1 MQILNLKQLLLRI
14 SERFLIN
21 FVVSVSVVFFSTAV
35 SCAQDSIF
43 ESKTFDNKNTE
54 IIADKTSFDKKH
66 SEFLASGNVKIV
78 SKFTNGERVEASGSF
93 AKYNTNTGK
102 GKLWSRGKKTSVK
115 YFVKGSSTPVIIWA
129 EEMQF
134 DKNGENIE
142 AYGDVFVVT
151 SSGTIRSDNATFDQ
165 KTCGAIFKK
174 DKKRPVAEVGYEG
187 RKQLYE
193 ANKIIFYD
201 NNDVK
206 KIFMEGEVK
215 GKIEMEDTIND
226 TKN

>member
-1 MQILNLKQLLLRI
+1 
-14 SERFLIN
+14 LID
-21 FVVSVSVVFFSTAV
+21 FVVSLSVVFFSTMV

-54 IIADKTSFDKKH
+54 IIADRTSFDKKH

-102 GKLWSRGKKTSVK
+102 GKLWGKGKKTSVK
-115 YFVKGSSTPVIIWA
+115 YFVKGSSMPVIIWA

-134 DKNGENIE
+134 DKNGENIKT
-142 AYGDVFVVT
+142 YGDVFVVT

-165 KTCGAIFKK
+165 KTSGAVFKK
-174 DKKRPVAEVGYEG
+174 DKKRPVAEVRYEG
-187 RKQLYE
+187 RKQFYE
-193 ANKIIFYD
+193 ANKMIFYD

-206 KIFMEGEVK
+206 KIFMEGDVK

>member
-1 MQILNLKQLLLRI
+1 ID
-14 SERFLIN
+14 
-21 FVVSVSVVFFSTAV
+21 FVVLLSVVFFSTAV

-54 IIADKTSFDKKH
+54 IIADRTSFDKKH

-102 GKLWSRGKKTSVK
+102 GKLWGKGKKTSVK
-115 YFVKGSSTPVIIWA
+115 YFVKGSSMPVIIWA

-134 DKNGENIE
+134 DKNGENIKT
-142 AYGDVFVVT
+142 YGDVFVVT

-165 KTCGAIFKK
+165 KTSEAVFKK
-174 DKKRPVAEVGYEG
+174 DKKRPVAEVKYEG
-187 RKQLYE
+187 RKQFYE

-206 KIFMEGEVK
+206 KIFMEGDVK

>member
-1 MQILNLKQLLLRI
+1 
-14 SERFLIN
+14 LID
-21 FVVSVSVVFFSTAV
+21 FVVSLSVAFFITAI

-43 ESKTFDNKNTE
+43 KSKTFDNKNTE
-54 IIADKTSFDKKH
+54 IIADKTSFNKKH

-78 SKFTNGERVEASGSF
+78 SKFTSGERVEASGNF
-93 AKYNTNTGK
+93 AKYNTNAGK
-102 GKLWSRGKKTSVK
+102 VKLWCRDKKTSVK
-115 YFVKGSSTPVIIWA
+115 YFVKGSSTPIIIWA

-134 DKNGENIE
+134 DKNSENIK

-151 SSGTIRSDNATFDQ
+151 SSGTVRSDNATFDQ
-165 KTCGAIFKK
+165 KTSVAVFKK
-174 DKKRPVAEVGYEG
+174 DKKKPIAEVTYKSK
-187 RKQLYE
+187 KQLYE

-201 NNDVK
+201 TDTNDVK
-206 KIFMEGEVK
+206 KIFMKGDVK